1 MAHRRKGVWHYKLK
15 IAGKW
20 KEYSAH
26 TDNQK
31 ARQRAILAFF
41 EIRGAATSPLMS
53 FGPTS

>member
-1 MAHRRKGVWHYKLK
+1 LK

-31 ARQRAILAFF
+31 ARKVRQRAILAFF
-41 EIRGAATSPLMS
+41 EIRGAATSSLMR